1 MWKSMPPVNPPSPG
15 LPPRRARAQATQ
27 WRIVKA
33 AFGLFCERGYVGT
46 TMAQI
51 ADAAGVAVQTVY
63 FTFNTKAAVL
73 SRAYDFAVSG
83 EGEPQLPWDQPWYRE
98 MVAAVDVAE
107 ALRHLVSGVGDITRR
122 LTPLYVVASGSA
134 TGDREVAA
142 VVDRHE
148 RWRVEG
154 YRDMLEV
161 LRAKA
166 PLRDDLSPKR
176 ANDLLLLYAGMDV
189 YHSLVEVQGWSH
201 DDWVTWT
208 RSTLADQLFG
218 IEAAASG

>member
-1 MWKSMPPVNPPSPG
+1 MPHVNPPSPG
-15 LPPRRARAQATQ
+15 LPPRRARAEATQ

-46 TMAQI
+46 TMVQI
-51 ADAAGVAVQTVY
+51 AEAAGVAVQTVY

-73 SRAYDFAVSG
+73 SRAYDFAVTG
-83 EGEPQLPWDQPWYRE
+83 EGEPQLPWDQQWYRE
-98 MVAAVDVAE
+98 MVAATDVVE
-107 ALRHLVSGVGDITRR
+107 ALRHLVSGAGDITRR

-134 TGDREVAA
+134 TGDPEVAA

-161 LRAKA
+161 LRAKG
-166 PLRDDLSPKR
+166 PLRAGLRPQR
-176 ANDLLLLYAGMDV
+176 ANDLLLLYVGMDV
-189 YHSLVEVQGWSH
+189 YHSLVEVQGWPH
-201 DDWVTWT
+201 DEWVTWT

-218 IEAAASG
+218 FDGAATG

>member
-1 MWKSMPPVNPPSPG
+1 MPRVNPSEPG

-33 AFGLFCERGYVGT
+33 AFALFCERGYVGT

-51 ADAAGVAVQTVY
+51 AEAAGVAVQTVY
-63 FTFNTKAAVL
+63 FTFHTKAAVL
-73 SRAYDFAVSG
+73 SRAYDFAVMG
-83 EGEPQLPWDQPWYRE
+83 EGEPHVPWEQPWYTE
-98 MVAAVDVAE
+98 MVAAADVAE

-134 TGDREVAA
+134 AGDPEVAA

-148 RWRVEG
+148 RWRIDG
-154 YRDMLEV
+154 YRDMVEV
-161 LRAKA
+161 LTAKA
-166 PLRDDLSPKR
+166 PLRAELTPER
-176 ANDLLLLYAGMDV
+176 ANDLLLLYVGMDV
-189 YHSLVEVQGWSH
+189 YHALVEVVGWSH
-201 DDWVTWT
+201 DEWVAWT

-218 IEAAASG
+218 IDGTASG

>member
-1 MWKSMPPVNPPSPG
+1 MTLVLESDNVTADMPRVNPSAPDA
-15 LPPRRARAQATQ
+15 PPRRARARATE

-33 AFGLFCERGYVGT
+33 AFGLFCERGYSGT
-46 TMAQI
+46 TMAHI
-51 ADAAGVAVQTVY
+51 AEAAGVAVQTVY

-98 MVAAVDVAE
+98 MVAAVDVAQ

-134 TGDREVAA
+134 TGDPEVAA

-154 YRDMLEV
+154 YRAMVEV
-161 LRAKA
+161 LGAKA
-166 PLRDDLSPKR
+166 PLRADVTR
-176 ANDLLLLYAGMDV
+176 ARATDLLLLYAGMDV
-189 YHSLVEVQGWSH
+189 YHALVE
-201 DDWVTWT
+201 
-208 RSTLADQLFG
+208 
-218 IEAAASG
+218 